1 MNPNDA
7 ALFLGIGALL
17 VVGLICIGLACAEK
31 HIGDTDFYSQKEAP
45 EFKKTERWTPPK
57 RTHIVS
63 KVPCVPP
70 KKIQ

>member
-31 HIGDTDFYSQKEAP
+31 HIGDTDFYSQ
-45 EFKKTERWTPPK
+45 
-57 RTHIVS
+57 
-63 KVPCVPP
+63 
-70 KKIQ
+70 